1 MVNTSVRL
9 GNIELENPVIP
20 ASGTYAFGYEFADF
34 YDINMLGAV
43 VIKGLTRDER
53 YGNPQPRIAEC
64 PGGMLNAIGL
74 QNPGVEKVIS
84 EEIPKL
90 RQCFQKPIIANVSG
104 FSVDEYVECC
114 EKLEQEPEVSMLE
127 INISCPNVK
136 HGGMSFGTDPGS
148 ASEVVRAVK
157 RVTSKPVFIKLTPN
171 ITDITVMARACEDA
185 GADGLTLIN
194 TLLGMRID
202 LNSRKPLLAN
212 KTGGYSGKGIFPVA
226 VRMVYQVYE
235 SVKIPIIGV
244 GGISSAEDV
253 LEMMFAGASTVEI
266 GAANLVSPYACRDL
280 VRELPATMER
290 YGIKELKS
298 IIGEAHHG

>member
-20 ASGTYAFGYEFADF
+20 ASGTFAFGYEFADF

-74 QNPGVEKVIS
+74 QNPGVEKVIR

-253 LEMMFAGASTVEI
+253 LEMMFAGASAVEI

>member
-9 GNIELENPVIP
+9 GNIELDNPVIP
-20 ASGTYAFGYEFADF
+20 ASGTFAFGYEFADF
-34 YDINMLGAV
+34 YDINILGAV

-64 PGGMLNAIGL
+64 PAGMLNAVGL
-74 QNPGVEKVIS
+74 QNPGVDKVIR

-90 RQCFQKPIIANVSG
+90 RQCFRKPIIANVSG

-114 EKLEQEPEVSMLE
+114 EKLEQETEVSMLE

-136 HGGMSFGTDPGS
+136 HGGMSFGTDPDC

-157 RVTSKPVFIKLTPN
+157 KVTTKPVFIKLTPN
-171 ITDITVMARACEDA
+171 ITDITSMARACEDA

-194 TLLGMRID
+194 TLMGMRID

-226 VRMVYQVYE
+226 LRMVYQVYE
-235 SVKIPIIGV
+235 AVHIPVIGV

-253 LEMMFAGASTVEI
+253 LEMMFAGASAVEI
-266 GAANLVSPYACRDL
+266 GAANLVSPYVCRDI
-280 VRELPATMER
+280 VQELPRTMDR
-290 YGIKELKS
+290 YGITELQS
-298 IIGEAHHG
+298 VIGEAHHG

>member
-20 ASGTYAFGYEFADF
+20 ASGTFAFGYEFADF

-226 VRMVYQVYE
+226 VRMV
-235 SVKIPIIGV
+235 
-244 GGISSAEDV
+244 AEDV
-253 LEMMFAGASTVEI
+253 LEMMFAGASAVEI

>member
-20 ASGTYAFGYEFADF
+20 ASGTFAFGYEFADF

-235 SVKIPIIGV
+235 SVKIHIIGV

-253 LEMMFAGASTVEI
+253 LEMMFAGASAVEI

>member
-20 ASGTYAFGYEFADF
+20 ASGTFAFGYEFADF

-253 LEMMFAGASTVEI
+253 LEMMFAGASAVEI

-280 VRELPATMER
+280 VQELPATMER

>member
-20 ASGTYAFGYEFADF
+20 ASGTFAFGYEFADF

-148 ASEVVRAVK
+148 AVK

-253 LEMMFAGASTVEI
+253 LEMMFAGASAVEI

>member
-20 ASGTYAFGYEFADF
+20 ASGTFAFGYEFADF

-43 VIKGLTRDER
+43 VIKGLTSDER

-253 LEMMFAGASTVEI
+253 LEMMFAGASAVEI